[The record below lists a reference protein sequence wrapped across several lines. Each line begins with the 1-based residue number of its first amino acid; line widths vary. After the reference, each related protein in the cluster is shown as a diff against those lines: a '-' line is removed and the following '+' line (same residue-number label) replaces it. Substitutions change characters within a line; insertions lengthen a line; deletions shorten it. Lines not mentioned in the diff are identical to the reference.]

1 MGSVSW
7 QQRGLN
13 YAGPNADSQQGE
25 NTMTVAEQVLQL
37 LRTTEALLEGHF
49 LLTSGQHSGSYVQCA
64 KVLQHPQHAAA
75 LGGWIADRFRGTA
88 VDVVISPAVGGIVI
102 GQEVARAL
110 GVRAIFGERE
120 GGMMTLRRGFEVAPR
135 ERVLVVEDVT
145 TTGGSVREIMQ
156 VAQERQ
162 GLVVGV
168 GAILNRSP
176 GQIDLGVPLHAL
188 AQLQIQNYAPMACV
202 LCQQGSQPVKPGSRS
217 LPSGAR

>member
-1 MGSVSW
+1 MCSV
-7 QQRGLN
+7 
-13 YAGPNADSQQGE
+13 P
-25 NTMTVAEQVLQL
+25 
-37 LRTTEALLEGHF
+37 
-49 LLTSGQHSGSYVQCA
+49 

-75 LGGWIADRFRGTA
+75 LGGWIADSFAALAPGRGDIA
-88 VDVVISPAVGGIVI
+88 SGGFIVI
-102 GQEVARAL
+102 GTEAARAL

-120 GGMMTLRRGFEVAPR
+120 GGMMTLRRGFEITPQ

-162 GLVVGV
+162 GQVVGV
-168 GAILNRSP
+168 GAILNRSA

-188 AQLQIQNYAPMACV
+188 ALLRIQNYAPTACV
-202 LCQQGSQPVKPGSRS
+202 LCQQGSQPVKPGSLQ

>member
-1 MGSVSW
+1 
-7 QQRGLN
+7 
-13 YAGPNADSQQGE
+13 
-25 NTMTVAEQVLQL
+25 MTVAEVASGRSPDQVLQL
-37 LRTTEALLEGHF
+37 LRATGALLEGHF
-49 LLTSGQHSGSYVQCA
+49 ILTSGLHSGGYVQCA
-64 KVLQHPQHAAA
+64 KVLQYPQHAET
-75 LGGWIADRFRGTA
+75 LGHWIADSLHSTA

-120 GGMMTLRRGFEVAPR
+120 GGMMTLRRGFEVTPG

-156 VAQERQ
+156 VAQECQ
-162 GLVVGV
+162 GQVVGV

-188 AQLQIQNYAPMACV
+188 ALLHIQNYQPEVCP
-202 LCQQGSQPVKPGSRS
+202 LCQQGSQPVKPGSRQ
-217 LPSGAR
+217 LPGGDRR